1 MENFSF
7 VLPIPPAHACYKDHF
22 PDNPLVPGALLMC
35 WLGELLK
42 DQYAMTLAG
51 IKQIK
56 FLAPVLPGHELQIAA
71 KVTATQLSVVATH
84 QGIDLFKGTL
94 LLKTT
99 GC

>member
-1 MENFSF
+1 
-7 VLPIPPAHACYKDHF
+7 
-22 PDNPLVPGALLMC
+22 
-35 WLGELLK
+35 
-42 DQYAMTLAG
+42 MTLAG